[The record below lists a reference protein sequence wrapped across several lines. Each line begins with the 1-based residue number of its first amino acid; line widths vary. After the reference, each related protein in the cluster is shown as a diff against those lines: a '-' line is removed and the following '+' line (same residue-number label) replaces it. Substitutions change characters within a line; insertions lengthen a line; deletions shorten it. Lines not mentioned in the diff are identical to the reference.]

1 MAETTKKTA
10 TLTHKVRNPQNLDTW
25 LNIWTAEVSADYDE
39 NNSRDNE
46 TEIVAITPSE
56 KWKIPIN
63 NLNLSPNG
71 EGDSTQFLNQQGEWV
86 NPTTS
91 IMTDKGIIIT
101 DDNKIGHSNNITA
114 GIAGNTSN
122 TKGSILH
129 IPCITYDAQGHIT
142 NVTMSQHTVT
152 IQASSIVT
160 DIPIDKVTAG
170 QSNSN
175 VIIKTDENGHLIPGP
190 TIINAAAT
198 TKFLNQNGQWV
209 ESGYTLSSNGTTVKL
224 TKSDIS
230 NAGSVQFTGTDIS
243 VTGDTNNQINIK
255 ANDNTK
261 NQKGIVAAGNGN
273 NQKAWATNNNGEPTW
288 RSGKVTIQDKKI
300 SNINDS
306 FLGGFIEDPISWTN
320 YQAWK
325 GDNTEQHPEQYPE
338 MYLKHSFL
346 AESSYSSTPD
356 DYIIVF
362 KSNNAL
368 TNSNLENNG
377 TNSSY
382 NIAYE

>member
-71 EGDSTQFLNQQGEWV
+71 EGDSTQFLNQQGEWA

-152 IQASSIVT
+152 IQASSIVA

-230 NAGSVQFTGTDIS
+230 NAGSIQFTGTDIS

-273 NQKAWATNNNGEPTW
+273 NQKAWATNNNGDPTW
-288 RSGKVTIQDKKI
+288 RSGKVTVKEQNVTLVKDIT
-300 SNINDS
+300 S
-306 FLGGFIEDPISWTN
+306 FIKGF
-320 YQAWK
+320 
-325 GDNTEQHPEQYPE
+325 YPTPLTSGHALSSYE
-338 MYLKHSFL
+338 YLKGASYLMPNNEKENMNSANYIMVFRDETAL
-346 AESSYSSTPD
+346 A
-356 DYIIVF
+356 
-362 KSNNAL
+362 SNSDE
-368 TNSNLENNG
+368 TNPRTRLEITE
-377 TNSSY
+377 TNVIK
-382 NIAYE
+382 NVVYE

>member
-46 TEIVAITPSE
+46 TEIVTITPSE

-63 NLNLSPNG
+63 NLNSPTNG
-71 EGDSTQFLNQQGEWV
+71 EGDPTHFLNQQGEWV
-86 NPTTS
+86 NPTVS

-114 GIAGNTSN
+114 GTVGNTSN
-122 TKGSILH
+122 TEGSILH
-129 IPCITYDAQGHIT
+129 IPYITYDAQGHIT
-142 NVTMSQHTVT
+142 NVATSQHTVT
-152 IQASSIVT
+152 IQASDIIT
-160 DIPIDKVTAG
+160 NIPINKITAG
-170 QSNSN
+170 QSNPN
-175 VIIKTDENGHLIPGP
+175 VIIKTDENGLLIPGP
-190 TIINAAAT
+190 TINATAT
-198 TKFLNQNGQWV
+198 TKFLNENGQWV
-209 ESGYTLSSNGTTVKL
+209 ENGYTLSSNGTTVKL
-224 TKSDIS
+224 TKSDNS
-230 NAGSVQFTGTDIS
+230 NTNVQFTSGTGIS
-243 VTGDTNNQINIK
+243 VTGDVTNQINIK
-255 ANDNTK
+255 ANTNDK
-261 NQKGIVAAGNGN
+261 NQAGIVTASGTNN
-273 NQKAWATNNNGEPTW
+273 NQKAWATNNNGDPTW

-325 GDNTEQHPEQYPE
+325 DGTTEQYPE
-338 MYLKHSFL
+338 TYLKHSFL
-346 AESSYSSTPD
+346 VESSYSWSTPD

-382 NIAYE
+382 YIAYE

>member
-63 NLNLSPNG
+63 NLNSPTNG
-71 EGDSTQFLNQQGEWV
+71 EGDPTQFLNQQGEWV
-86 NPTTS
+86 NPTAS

-230 NAGSVQFTGTDIS
+230 NAGNVQFTSGTGIS

-273 NQKAWATNNNGEPTW
+273 NQKAWATNNNGDPTW

-306 FLGGFIEDPISWTN
+306 FLGGFIEDPISWSN
-320 YQAWK
+320 YQMWEN
-325 GDNTEQHPEQYPE
+325 GTTEQYPE

-346 AESSYSSTPD
+346 AESSYSPTPD

-382 NIAYE
+382 YVAYE